1 MVAENMSTFV
11 GSSFELDDVHR
22 DFQASCRAFV
32 RSKIMPFVE
41 ESEKTKTFPKQ
52 LWKPLAQQG
61 FLGIGLPEQL
71 GGSGEADSLA
81 LAIVSEE
88 LAKASGG
95 IAITPLASAYLG
107 GPYLAKY
114 GTPEQQRRYLA
125 SMIAGEMVAGIA
137 ITEPGTGSDVAGIR
151 TTASAT
157 EGGYLLNGTKIF
169 ITNGGIA
176 DWLIVAA
183 KTDPKERHKG
193 ITLFLV
199 KPHDAGFKVGRPL
212 EKMGWHSSDTRELIF
227 ENCLVPSDRIVGEIG
242 RGFYQIANAFQ
253 TERIVL
259 AGMAVGHA
267 QVCLDEALEYA
278 KVREAFNT
286 TIGKFQAIRHK
297 LSQMAIKVKLSR
309 LLVYQAAA
317 QLDSKSKEALTTV
330 SMAKAYCAQVANE
343 VADDAVQIFG
353 GMGFSEE
360 TSIARHYRDARIL
373 RIGGG
378 TDEIM
383 YEVIAK
389 GLGL

>member
-1 MVAENMSTFV
+1 MLVAEPVET
-11 GSSFELDDVHR
+11 SFDLDDVHR
-22 DFQASCRAFV
+22 DFQAACRAFV
-32 RSKIMPFVE
+32 RNKVMPLVE
-41 ESEKTKTFPKQ
+41 ESEKTKTFPEQ

-61 FLGIGLPEQL
+61 FLGIGFPEHL

-107 GPYLAKY
+107 GPYLAKF
-114 GTPEQQRRYLA
+114 GTPEQQRRYLTP
-125 SMIAGEMVAGIA
+125 MIAGEMVAGIA

-151 TTASAT
+151 TTATAT

-193 ITLFLV
+193 ITLFLI
-199 KPHDAGFKVGRPL
+199 KPSDSGFQVGRPL

-227 ENCLVPSDRIVGEIG
+227 ENCFMPSDRIVGEIG
-242 RGFYQIANAFQ
+242 RGFYQIASAFQ

-267 QVCLDEALEYA
+267 QACLEQALEYA

-297 LSQMAIKVKLSR
+297 LAQMAIKVKLAR

-317 QLDSKSKEALTTV
+317 QLDNKDKDALTTV

>member
-1 MVAENMSTFV
+1 MLVAEPVS
-11 GSSFELDDVHR
+11 SSFELDDVHR

-32 RSKIMPFVE
+32 RSKVMPLVE
-41 ESEKTKTFPKQ
+41 ESEKTKTFPEQ
-52 LWKPLAQQG
+52 LWKSIAQQG
-61 FLGIGLPEQL
+61 FLGIGFPESL
-71 GGSGEADSLA
+71 GGSREADSLA

-114 GTPEQQRRYLA
+114 GTPQQQHRYLA
-125 SMIAGEMVAGIA
+125 PMIAGEMIAGIA

-151 TTASAT
+151 TTAIAT

-199 KPHDAGFKVGRPL
+199 ESSDVGFQVGRPL
-212 EKMGWHSSDTRELIF
+212 EKMGWHSSDTRELMF
-227 ENCLVPSDRIVGEIG
+227 ENCFVPSDRVVGEVG

-267 QVCLDEALEYA
+267 QACLDAALEYA
-278 KVREAFNT
+278 KVREAFDT
-286 TIGKFQAIRHK
+286 TISKFQAIRHK
-297 LSQMAIKVKLSR
+297 LSQMAIKVKLAR
-309 LLVYQAAA
+309 LLVYQAAT
-317 QLDSKSKEALTTV
+317 QLDSKSKDALTTV
-330 SMAKAYCAQVANE
+330 SMAKAYCARVANE

-360 TSIARHYRDARIL
+360 TNIARHYRDARIL